1 MIGLLGPKDAN
12 EEESVDLEG
21 VAVGG
26 DAVGKGTR
34 IGIEGGSP
42 PRERIDVGEENA
54 EIGAKA
60 LDEIELAGRG
70 EGKEI
75 PDERVDAV
83 EDVLV
88 LDAEELFVGEI
99 EDDTFCEEGDEM
111 KGIRVWRSWKMEGI

>member
-54 EIGAKA
+54 EIGAEA